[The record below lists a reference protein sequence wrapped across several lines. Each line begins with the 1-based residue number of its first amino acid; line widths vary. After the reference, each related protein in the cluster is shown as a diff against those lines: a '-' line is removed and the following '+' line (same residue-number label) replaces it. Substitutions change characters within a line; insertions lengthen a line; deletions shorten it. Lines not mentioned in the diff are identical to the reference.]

1 MAHRFTAWLTAVA
14 CLAAF
19 AITSPARADDAKPE
33 IKKPRVKVVFCLD
46 TTSSMT
52 HLIEGAKQKIWAIAN
67 QIASGKPTPE
77 LKIGLVAFRDRGDAC
92 ITKVIDLNDDLDD
105 IYGHLRGF
113 KAEGGGDIP
122 ESVNQAL
129 DDAVNKIKWSK
140 DDQTLRIIF
149 LVGDAPPH
157 MDYKDDVKYPET
169 CKKAVE
175 KGIIINTV
183 QCGNDP
189 ECTKHWKEI
198 CQKAEGTFVQIPQE
212 GGVVAIETPYDKRL
226 GEINK
231 ELAKGTLVYGD
242 ARMRR
247 DGESKKDIA
256 AGLPAASAADRA
268 ATAAKGG
275 KAAAYDLLDAIKAK
289 QIKLEELKDD
299 QLPEELRK
307 LKPEERKEYLAKLEK
322 DRAELN
328 KEALDLDKKRADF
341 IANEQAKSKD
351 KGKNAFDSEVLEILR
366 KQAKKQKIEY

>member
-1 MAHRFTAWLTAVA
+1 MAHRSTAWLTAVV

-19 AITSPARADDAKPE
+19 AIAAPARADDAKTDT
-33 IKKPRVKVVFCLD
+33 KKPKVEVVFCLD

-67 QIASGKPTPE
+67 QIASGKPTPD
-77 LKIGLVAFRDRGDAC
+77 LKIGLVAFRDRGDAY

-183 QCGNDP
+183 QCGNDH

-198 CQKAEGTFVQIPQE
+198 CHKAEGTFVQIPQE
-212 GGVVAIETPYDKRL
+212 GGVVSIETPYDKRL

-231 ELAKGTLVYGD
+231 ELANGTLVYGD
-242 ARMRR
+242 AHMRR
-247 DGESKKDIA
+247 DGESKKEIA
-256 AGLPAASAADRA
+256 AALPSAPAADRA

-275 KAAAYDLLDAIKAK
+275 
-289 QIKLEELKDD
+289 
-299 QLPEELRK
+299 
-307 LKPEERKEYLAKLEK
+307 
-322 DRAELN
+322 
-328 KEALDLDKKRADF
+328 
-341 IANEQAKSKD
+341 
-351 KGKNAFDSEVLEILR
+351 
-366 KQAKKQKIEY
+366 

>member
-19 AITSPARADDAKPE
+19 AITAPARTDEAKTDT
-33 IKKPRVKVVFCLD
+33 KKPKVEVVFCLD

-52 HLIEGAKQKIWAIAN
+52 HLIEGAKQKIWPIAN
-67 QIASGKPTPE
+67 QIASGKPTPD
-77 LKIGLVAFRDRGDAC
+77 LTIGLVAFRDRGDVY

-129 DDAVNKIKWSK
+129 DDSVNKIKWSK

-212 GGVVAIETPYDKRL
+212 GGVVAIETPFDKRL

-242 ARMRR
+242 ARMRK
-247 DGESKKDIA
+247 DGESKREIA
-256 AGLPAASAADRA
+256 AGLPAAPAADRA

-289 QIKLEELKDD
+289 QVKLEELKDD
-299 QLPEELRK
+299 QLPEELKK
-307 LKPEERKEYLAKLEK
+307 LKREERKAYLNKLEK
-322 DRAELN
+322 ERADLN

-341 IANEQAKSKD
+341 IAKEQAKSKD

-366 KQAKKQKIEY
+366 KQAKKQKIGY

>member
-1 MAHRFTAWLTAVA
+1 MVHRNAGWPIAIAV
-14 CLAAF
+14 LGSFIIAAP
-19 AITSPARADDAKPE
+19 TRADDAKAE
-33 IKKPRVKVVFCLD
+33 TKKPKVEVVFCLD

-52 HLIEGAKQKIWAIAN
+52 HLIEGAKQKIWSIAN
-67 QIASGKPTPE
+67 QIASGKPTPD
-77 LKIGLVAFRDRGDAC
+77 LKIGLVAFRDRGDVY
-92 ITKVIDLNDDLDD
+92 ITKVIDLNDDLDE

-198 CQKAEGTFVQIPQE
+198 CHKAEGTFVQIPQE

-242 ARMRR
+242 ARMRK
-247 DGESKKDIA
+247 DGESKREIA
-256 AGLPAASAADRA
+256 LALPAAPAADRA
-268 ATAAKGG
+268 GASAKGD

-289 QIKLEELKDD
+289 QVKLDELKDE
-299 QLPEELRK
+299 QLPEEFRK
-307 LKPEERKEYLAKLEK
+307 LKPEERKEYLDKLEK
-322 DRAELN
+322 QRAELN
-328 KEALDLDKKRADF
+328 KEALDLDKKRADY
-341 IANEQAKSKD
+341 IAKEQAKSKD